1 MLKLLKE
8 LQRLNEAEEPV
19 VQSQPAAPQSTAPQT
34 PQPQVSQPVQHTTT
48 VPADAHLKIQRDTTI
63 RMVSGFNEMTVRQK
77 LHTLDKM
84 YVAGQ
89 KLLLH
94 IKQSQ
99 QANVQVK
106 NPDGT
111 VSTEVH
117 FDEKEK
123 GKLISRVLLGFKS
136 LKQHTLLVVQQLD
149 AEEQA
154 YAASQQQV
162 VH

>member
-8 LQRLNEAEEPV
+8 LQRLNEAEEPT
-19 VQSQPAAPQSTAPQT
+19 QSQPAPQQATTQQPA
-34 PQPQVSQPVQHTTT
+34 QPQAPQPVQHTTA
-48 VPADAHLKIQRDTTI
+48 VPADAHLKIQKDSTI
-63 RMVSGFNEMTVRQK
+63 RLIPGFNNLSVREK
-77 LHTLDKM
+77 LHKLDKV

-94 IKQSQ
+94 INQLK

-111 VSTEVH
+111 ITNQVH

-123 GKLISRVLLGFKS
+123 AEMTKRVFDGFKS
-136 LKQHTLLVVQQLD
+136 LKYHAMLTIQQLD

-154 YAASQQQV
+154 YLASQQQV